1 MLATVE
7 DAASPSAGLFRRV
20 GLFTRLLIL
29 VAAVSLPSFAVIGL
43 LVLDLR
49 EERRSHLGTDALH
62 EAELVSNVVA
72 GTTEAA
78 RQMML
83 ALASSRGVRELDPSC
98 AGHVALLRGTLQAYA
113 FVMVLDAELRPVC
126 GAGPDVAPAPVAA
139 ASGGAQ
145 GPRGMEAADGAQ
157 VAGGAQAAGGTQTP
171 GGAQAAKTA
180 QASGAQ
186 ASAAQ
191 AAGAEALAPVLH
203 TARLVLGSGGFVV
216 DRYAVGADGAA
227 PFLGLGVPVRSLDGR
242 MVGVVVAGL
251 SLEEMTRTLE
261 AMVAPGDRAI
271 LLADR
276 EGTVLARV
284 PRLDGVVGRPF
295 RPQTRFL
302 LDRRQP
308 GVATI
313 RALDGALRLVGFVP
327 PAAAGSGLYV
337 GVGVAAAGDTELV
350 SATRRGVAFAVGAAL
365 LALGTAIVFGQSY
378 VRRPTAQL
386 LAAAVRWRGGELGAR
401 AVLRE
406 DPRTEFGSLAAA
418 FNDMAEALGRQRG
431 ELEALNG
438 TLEARVEER
447 TRALSASHNRL
458 QVQTAERELGESRLR
473 QAQKLQAVGELAGG
487 LAHDFN
493 NLLGVV
499 VGSLDLLRR
508 RVPAGEAG
516 QQQLIAGAISAA
528 ERGARLTAQLIGFS
542 RRQRLLPQPCELN
555 AVVAAM
561 RPMLATT
568 LGPGVALV
576 LRLDPEGPVAMV
588 DPNQLDTA
596 LLNLALNAREAMPH
610 GGTLTVATGALVS
623 AEDGLAQGGATEGG
637 VAEDGAVEG
646 GAEGGVPGS
655 GLVAVSV
662 ADTGLG
668 IAPDVLARVF
678 EPFFTTKGPGRGSG
692 LGLSQVHGL
701 ARQSG
706 GDVRVASEPARGTRV
721 VLLLP
726 RAGVLAAMSAAP
738 GASRRILVVDDE
750 ADVRA
755 LTAEMLEEDG
765 HVVLVAADGAEA
777 LRVLEERPV
786 DLLLADYVMPGMNGV
801 ELMRRAVQARPGLRV
816 MLVTGYAE
824 LGGAEGMA
832 GLRTEQ
838 VLRKPFRSGE
848 LLRRVDLV
856 LGGAA

>member
-1 MLATVE
+1 MLANTP
-7 DAASPSAGLFRRV
+7 DAVVPAAGLFRRF

-49 EERRSHLGTDALH
+49 EERHSRVGRDALH
-62 EAELVSNVVA
+62 EAELVSNAV
-72 GTTEAA
+72 GSTTEAA

-83 ALASSRGVRELDPSC
+83 AVATSRSARALDPAC
-98 AGHVALLRGTLQAYA
+98 ADQLALLRRTLPAYA
-113 FVMVLDAELRPVC
+113 FVMVLDGDLRLVC
-126 GAGPDVAPAPVAA
+126 GAGSGESMRDNATQAGATQAGATQAGATQAGAA
-139 ASGGAQ
+139 RGGTAGGSGG
-145 GPRGMEAADGAQ
+145 
-157 VAGGAQAAGGTQTP
+157 V
-171 GGAQAAKTA
+171 
-180 QASGAQ
+180 
-186 ASAAQ
+186 
-191 AAGAEALAPVLH
+191 PVSDAVVH
-203 TARLVLGSGGFVV
+203 TARLVLGGADFVV
-216 DRYAVGADGAA
+216 DRYAVGGEGAE
-227 PFLGLGVPVRSLDGR
+227 PFLGLGAAVRAADR
-242 MVGVVVAGL
+242 RVVGVVVAGL
-251 SLEEMTRTLE
+251 SLEAMTRTVE
-261 AMVAPGDRAI
+261 AMLAPGDRAI
-271 LLADR
+271 VLADR

-284 PRLDGVVGRPF
+284 PRLEGVAGRPF
-295 RPQTRFL
+295 RPETRFL
-302 LDRRQP
+302 LGARQP

-313 RALDGALRLVGFVP
+313 RAVDGVPRLVGFVP
-327 PAAAGSGLYV
+327 PAGNGLYV
-337 GVGVAAAGDTELV
+337 GVGRVVEVADADLA
-350 SATRRGVAFAVGAAL
+350 SATRRGVVFAVGAAL

-378 VRRPTAQL
+378 VRRPTGQL
-386 LAAAVRWRGGELGAR
+386 LAAAVRWRGGDLGAR

-438 TLEARVEER
+438 TLEERVAER
-447 TRALSASHNRL
+447 TRALSATHNRL
-458 QVQTAERELGESRLR
+458 QVQTAERELSDARLR

-499 VGSLDLLRR
+499 IGSLDLLRR
-508 RVPAGEAG
+508 RVGAGESG
-516 QQQLIAGAISAA
+516 QQQLIAGAIAAA

-561 RPMLATT
+561 RPMLSTT

-576 LRLDPEGPVAMV
+576 MLLDPAGPVALV

-596 LLNLALNAREAMPH
+596 ILNLANNAREAMPG
-610 GGTLTVATGALVS
+610 GGTLTVATGS
-623 AEDGLAQGGATEGG
+623 LAAAADVVEEGG
-637 VAEDGAVEG
+637 GPDGG
-646 GAEGGVPGS
+646 

-662 ADTGLG
+662 ADTGAG
-668 IAPDVLARVF
+668 IAADVLGRVF

-706 GDVRVASEPARGTRV
+706 GDVRIASEPGQGTRV

-726 RAGVLAAMSAAP
+726 RAGVLAAMAAP
-738 GASRRILVVDDE
+738 AGASRRILVVDDE

-765 HVVLVAADGAEA
+765 HVVLVAGGGEEA
-777 LRVLEERPV
+777 LRLLREAPV

-801 ELMRRAVQARPGLRV
+801 ELLRRAAEVQPGVRA

-824 LGGAEGMA
+824 LGGVEGMG

-838 VLRKPFRSGE
+838 VLRKPFRSSE
-848 LLRRVDLV
+848 LLRRVDLA
-856 LGGAA
+856 LGAKEG

>member
-1 MLATVE
+1 MTPDVAVP
-7 DAASPSAGLFRRV
+7 AAGLFRRF

-49 EERRSHLGTDALH
+49 EERNSRPGKDALH
-62 EAELVSNVVA
+62 EAELISNAV
-72 GTTEAA
+72 GSTTEAA

-83 ALASSRGVRELDPSC
+83 AVASGQAVRALDPAC
-98 AGHVALLRGTLQAYA
+98 ADQLALLRRTLPAYA
-113 FVMVLDAELRPVC
+113 FVTVLDGDLRAVC
-126 GAGPDVAPAPVAA
+126 GAG
-139 ASGGAQ
+139 
-145 GPRGMEAADGAQ
+145 
-157 VAGGAQAAGGTQTP
+157 AGGAAAAPAGEG
-171 GGAQAAKTA
+171 GGARVPDAVA
-180 QASGAQ
+180 
-186 ASAAQ
+186 
-191 AAGAEALAPVLH
+191 H
-203 TARLVLGSGGFVV
+203 TARLVLGGADFVV
-216 DRYAVGADGAA
+216 DRYAVGGEGEES
-227 PFLGLGVPVRSLDGR
+227 FLGLGAAVRAADGR
-242 MVGVVVAGL
+242 VVGVVVAGL
-251 SLEEMTRTLE
+251 SLEAMARTAE
-261 AMVAPGDRAI
+261 AMLAPGDRAI
-271 LLADR
+271 VLADR

-284 PRLDGVVGRPF
+284 PRLAGAVGQPF
-295 RPQTRFL
+295 RPETRFL
-302 LDRRQP
+302 LDARQP

-313 RALDGALRLVGFVP
+313 RAPDGVPRLVGFVP
-327 PAAAGSGLYV
+327 PTGNGLYV
-337 GVGVAAAGDTELV
+337 GVGRAVEVADTELV
-350 SATRRGVAFAVGAAL
+350 SATRRGVVFAVGAAL
-365 LALGTAIVFGQSY
+365 LALGSAIVFGQSY
-378 VRRPTAQL
+378 VRRPTGQL
-386 LAAAVRWRGGELGAR
+386 LAAAVRWRGGDLEAR
-401 AVLRE
+401 AELSE

-438 TLEARVEER
+438 TLEGRVEER

-458 QVQTAERELGESRLR
+458 QVQTAERELSDSRLR

-487 LAHDFN
+487 MAHDFN

-499 VGSLDLLRR
+499 IGSLDLLRR
-508 RVPAGEAG
+508 RVGAGEAG
-516 QQQLIAGAISAA
+516 QQQLIAGAIAAA

-561 RPMLATT
+561 RPMLSTT

-576 LRLDPEGPVAMV
+576 LLLDPAGPVAMV

-596 LLNLALNAREAMPH
+596 ILNLAINAREAMPQ
-610 GGTLTVATGALVS
+610 GGTLTVATG
-623 AEDGLAQGGATEGG
+623 GLAAVQDDA
-637 VAEDGAVEG
+637 VAEEGA
-646 GAEGGVPGS
+646 AD

-662 ADTGLG
+662 ADTGAG
-668 IAPDVLARVF
+668 IAADVLGRVF

-706 GDVRVASEPARGTRV
+706 GDVRIASEPERGTRV

-726 RAGVLAAMSAAP
+726 RAGVLAAMAAP
-738 GASRRILVVDDE
+738 AGASRRILVVDDE

-765 HVVLVAADGAEA
+765 HVVLVASGGEEA
-777 LRVLEERPV
+777 LRLLEGGPV

-801 ELMRRAVQARPGLRV
+801 ELLRRAAEVQPGVRA

-824 LGGAEGMA
+824 LGGAEGMG

-838 VLRKPFRSGE
+838 VLRKPFRTSE

-856 LGGAA
+856 LAGAKEG